1 MIIKAGK
8 SIMKFLKFLL
18 IFIPISFIAKFFN
31 ASGTIMFLLSCA
43 SIIPLAGLMG
53 EGTEEISFYS
63 GPKIGGFLNG
73 TFGNATELIISIFA
87 LKEGLFEVVKSS
99 IAGAVIGNILLVIG
113 ASMFA
118 GGLKYKSQKFN
129 KKVTEVTSSMLLFA
143 VIGLC
148 VPALF
153 THALDANLLNTKYE
167 GLSIFVAIV
176 MIIIY
181 SLSLYF
187 SFSTHKH
194 LYVTTEEN
202 ITETKAKWSLKK
214 AIFILIIAT
223 ILIAIESEFLVNGIE
238 DITASLG
245 WSEFF
250 VGIILI
256 PIIGNVAEHTT
267 AIIMALKDKMDV
279 ALEIAIGSSLQI
291 ILFVAPIL
299 IFISLLFTPMS
310 IIFNQFELIALIA
323 SVLIANRVSHDGE
336 SNWLEGIQLLA
347 VYLIIAAS
355 FFIV

>member
-1 MIIKAGK
+1 
-8 SIMKFLKFLL
+8 MKVLKYLL
-18 IFIPISFIAKFFN
+18 IFIPISFIAKFMH

-73 TFGNATELIISIFA
+73 TFGNATELIISFFA
-87 LKEGLFEVVKSS
+87 LKKGLFEVVKSS

-113 ASMFA
+113 ASMLA
-118 GGLKYKSQKFN
+118 GGLKYKTQKFN

-148 VPALF
+148 IPALF
-153 THALDANLLNTKYE
+153 THSVDPALLNTRYE
-167 GLSIFVAIV
+167 GLSIFVAVV

-181 SLSLYF
+181 VLSLYF
-187 SFSTHKH
+187 SFNTHKDI
-194 LYVTTEEN
+194 YVHESENNEEN
-202 ITETKAKWSLKK
+202 KAKWSLKK
-214 AIFILIIAT
+214 AVSILIIAT
-223 ILIAIESEFLVNGIE
+223 IIIAIESEFLVNGIE
-238 DITASLG
+238 DITAKLG

-256 PIIGNVAEHTT
+256 PIIGNAAEHST
-267 AIIMALKDKMDV
+267 AVLMALKDKMDV
-279 ALEIAIGSSLQI
+279 GLEIAIGSSLQI

-323 SVLIANRVSHDGE
+323 SVLIANRVSQDGE
-336 SNWLEGIQLLA
+336 SNYLEGVQLLA